1 MKSKLVPIVIILISN
16 IFMFMTLNRLAL
28 LNTSV
33 DTSAIGLSINNFF
46 ITLFGYLIYSNI
58 KSKN

>member
-46 ITLFGYLIYSNI
+46 ITLFGYLIYSKI